1 MGAARFQGQ
10 ETSGRHKILCLLDA
24 LRQST
29 GGAVLYRE
37 VERMLGDLL
46 RDRHD
51 IEQAYLV
58 LIGQL
63 LEAYAG
69 HLRAGSPLYLELK
82 LLQLRLQPPV
92 SAADMAT
99 LSEYVERYAVQIA
112 SADQMDSAA
121 FQRAVE
127 PLLTAFGI
135 VQEAGQTAAERLD
148 EQAGAPVE
156 AEPAAPSQPPSAV
169 TAAETSPPAKA
180 VPGDEAAPVTD
191 SASATDAAA
200 AAVVDSARAM
210 ETPAGDAGAPAHD
223 EAGAVA
229 ELADGTPAA
238 GDSGSEAG
246 LEVAQTG
253 QPPEPAGAVAGL
265 GTGTPIQAEP
275 GEEEEEILARLSGAG
290 DEQGHRG
297 QLDFRRRDIL
307 KLQST
312 LAEQVLGTIAQN
324 EEFGVLL
331 EVVLGELRQVR
342 NGKELEELRWTLIR
356 EIEKLTRGHHQLA
369 EQLDNTHHYLQ
380 LIESDSRQMSDELTR
395 VRLLSLTDELTG
407 LPNRRA
413 FLRRIEDE
421 VARVQRY
428 GFPLSFALID
438 LDHFKQVNDKYGH
451 AGGDEVLQ
459 MYSKN
464 ILSIFRHHD
473 LVARYGGEEFAVL
486 LPNTDAEGAVRALTK
501 VSNRARE
508 TRWQSNGDMI
518 PVPTFSSGI
527 SLYKPGETASAFI
540 ERADKA
546 LYRAKRLG
554 RNRVELDATY
564 QSEPDTEPQLRDES
578 RRSS

>member
-29 GGAVLYRE
+29 TGAVLYRE

-46 RDRHD
+46 RDRQD
-51 IEQAYLV
+51 VEQAYLA

-69 HLRAGSPLYLELK
+69 HLRAGSPLHLELR

-92 SAADMAT
+92 SAGDMIT
-99 LSEYVERYAVQIA
+99 LREYVERYAVQIA
-112 SADQMDSAA
+112 SADRMDPAA
-121 FQRAVE
+121 FQQALD
-127 PLLTAFGI
+127 PLLSAFGI
-135 VQEAGQTAAERLD
+135 VEEPDRTA
-148 EQAGAPVE
+148 
-156 AEPAAPSQPPSAV
+156 
-169 TAAETSPPAKA
+169 
-180 VPGDEAAPVTD
+180 
-191 SASATDAAA
+191 
-200 AAVVDSARAM
+200 
-210 ETPAGDAGAPAHD
+210 
-223 EAGAVA
+223 
-229 ELADGTPAA
+229 
-238 GDSGSEAG
+238 
-246 LEVAQTG
+246 
-253 QPPEPAGAVAGL
+253 PEPAGASLSPQPAAPPAAAAEVPVPADRQITPAVDRGAPPVAGAADKTAAAPVQPQPEAIPDIQPAGAAAESDDDDGGLQAEAADTGNLPEPDDDLAGL
-265 GTGTPIQAEP
+265 GTGTPIQSES
-275 GEEEEEILARLSGAG
+275 EDDEEILAGLSGSEEESG
-290 DEQGHRG
+290 RGG

-342 NGKELEELRWTLIR
+342 DGKELEELRWTLIR
-356 EIEKLTRGHHQLA
+356 EIEKLTRGHHKLT

-428 GFPLSFALID
+428 GFPLSLALID

-508 TRWQSNGDMI
+508 TRWQSNGDLI
-518 PVPTFSSGI
+518 PVPTFSSGV

-554 RNRVELDATY
+554 RDRVELDATY
-564 QSEPDTEPQLRDES
+564 QSESESEAQLRDES